1 MLMSS
6 AEPELLETDFTEQM
20 NSLAAQAGARVEDR
34 RVSSVTLL
42 QMFRPVVLG
51 LEALGRAT
59 SENALA
65 LEKLEETVAAQAA
78 LPEMMGQV
86 RESLEA
92 KTAVNQ
98 QLFDALHAE
107 LRNYK
112 DGFLAEV
119 MHKPIIHDLISLY
132 DDFSE
137 IHRQISDVALEHEA
151 QASLDGKEPQAF
163 DRLGTTAINLDHGLE
178 FLLEILARI
187 GVKRVPNSTGRLN
200 KATQRAVSM
209 SLAES
214 AEEDGMVAQSVK
226 PGFKW
231 KERLIRPEEVIVK
244 RWKEGFVVALAAASS
259 R

>member
-1 MLMSS
+1 MSS
-6 AEPELLETDFTEQM
+6 AEPAIHEADFTEQM
-20 NSLAAQAGARVEDR
+20 NSLAAEAEHRPDDR
-34 RVSSVTLL
+34 RVSTVTLL

-59 SENALA
+59 SENAAA
-65 LEKLEETVAAQAA
+65 LQKLQETVAAQAA

-86 RESLEA
+86 RETLEL
-92 KTAVNQ
+92 KTSVSQ

-119 MHKPIIHDLISLY
+119 MHKPIIHDLISLF
-132 DDFSE
+132 DDISE
-137 IHRQISDVALEHEA
+137 IHRQISEVAVEHEA
-151 QASLDGKEPQAF
+151 QASLSGDAPQAF

-187 GVKRVPNSTGRLN
+187 GVRRVPNSTGRLD
-200 KATQRAVSM
+200 KATQRAVSVE
-209 SLAES
+209 LADNS
-214 AEEDGMVAQSVK
+214 DEDGMVAQSVK

-231 KERLIRPEEVIVK
+231 KDRLVRPEEVIVK
-244 RWKEGFVVALAAASS
+244 RWKEGFVVALASAK